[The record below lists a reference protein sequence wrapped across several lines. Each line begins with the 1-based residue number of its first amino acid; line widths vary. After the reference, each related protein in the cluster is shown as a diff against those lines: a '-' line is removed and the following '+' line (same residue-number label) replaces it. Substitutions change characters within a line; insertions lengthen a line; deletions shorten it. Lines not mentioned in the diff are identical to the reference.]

1 MGSGTYRATTRTK
14 IDSGTT
20 YAYDKAAKSS
30 GTHKA
35 HESLDPLKNK
45 TLSTEH
51 PLSVPIIVG
60 FDSTGSMG
68 SVPRTSQKNL
78 TSLFQLL
85 LDKKYVTDPFPSSSQ
100 TTALMTTSSL
110 KVVAS

>member
-1 MGSGTYRATTRTK
+1 MGSGTYRATTRT
-14 IDSGTT
+14 T
-20 YAYDKAAKSS
+20 YAYDKATKSS
-30 GTHKA
+30 GTYKA

-60 FDSTGSMG
+60 FDSTGSI
-68 SVPRTSQKNL
+68 
-78 TSLFQLL
+78 
-85 LDKKYVTDPFPSSSQ
+85 PFPSSSQ

>member
-1 MGSGTYRATTRTK
+1 MGSGTWSASSYRATTRTK

-30 GTHKA
+30 GSYKA

-45 TLSTEH
+45 TLEARDSTEH

-60 FDSTGSMG
+60 GSMG
-68 SVPRTSQKNL
+68 
-78 TSLFQLL
+78 
-85 LDKKYVTDPFPSSSQ
+85 
-100 TTALMTTSSL
+100 